1 VDWVAEYNCHYRSF
15 WGRDLNYT
23 EIIDKESDIML
34 QYLLKG
40 DIDPLMFHQTNLKA
54 YDGTHSLLG
63 DLIDA
68 TIVKYKRYFN
78 LPINTFTQNQIGNR
92 MGNRTVYNTA
102 GCSASIIPNTSITIT
117 CTTSS
122 VYVPVT
128 GLNTVDAETYGGQK
142 ISWVLVQPGIP
153 VTLPLT

>member
-1 VDWVAEYNCHYRSF
+1 
-15 WGRDLNYT
+15 
-23 EIIDKESDIML
+23 
-34 QYLLKG
+34 
-40 DIDPLMFHQTNLKA
+40 MFHQPNLRA

-68 TIVKYKRYFN
+68 TITKYKRYFN
-78 LPINTFTQNQIGNR
+78 LPAVTLPQGQIGDR
-92 MGNRTVYNTA
+92 MVNRTVYNTA

-117 CTTSS
+117 CNDAA

-142 ISWVLVQPGIP
+142 ISFVLVQPGAP